1 MNDGITGGESVIL
14 FPQYEELKNEVQK
27 LRTEL
32 SMLVLERD
40 ELQLVEC
47 KNIEMAYLLA
57 LGGLEYKAY
66 ETQCAVLRL
75 KRKIELIQAKKN
87 RQEKI
92 VPADIEK
99 TLDNEFAEYQEK
111 LNARIED
118 MNAALR
124 RSKGTFLTDDET
136 AELKKLYRSI
146 VKSLHPDLN
155 PDLTDAQITLF
166 HNAVNAYEN
175 GDIQAIRAIA
185 AMVSAPPTPKDN
197 VDGIKLLMKE
207 KERFLSLLQSIKDSI
222 ANIKS
227 TYPYTMKSIIQDEKK
242 TAERKAELEKIID
255 EWKAALAAYTQK
267 IKEMME

>member
-1 MNDGITGGESVIL
+1 
-14 FPQYEELKNEVQK
+14 
-27 LRTEL
+27 
-32 SMLVLERD
+32 
-40 ELQLVEC
+40 
-47 KNIEMAYLLA
+47 
-57 LGGLEYKAY
+57 
-66 ETQCAVLRL
+66 
-75 KRKIELIQAKKN
+75 
-87 RQEKI
+87 
-92 VPADIEK
+92 
-99 TLDNEFAEYQEK
+99 
-111 LNARIED
+111 
-118 MNAALR
+118 MNAALK

-185 AMVSAPPTPKDN
+185 VMVSAPPTPQDN
-197 VDGIKLLMKE
+197 VDGIKLLIKE

-227 TYPYTMKSIIQDEKK
+227 TYPYTMRPIIQDEKK
-242 TAERKAELEKIID
+242 TAERKAELETIIA
-255 EWKAALAAYTQK
+255 EWEDALAAYTTK

>member
-1 MNDGITGGESVIL
+1 MNDSITGGESVIL

-40 ELQLVEC
+40 ELQFVEC

-87 RQEKI
+87 RQERI
-92 VPADIEK
+92 VPAEIER
-99 TLDNEFAEYQEK
+99 TLDDEFAEYQEK

-124 RSKGTFLTDDET
+124 RSKGTLLT
-136 AELKKLYRSI
+136 YGSS
-146 VKSLHPDLN
+146 KSMDCLMMG
-155 PDLTDAQITLF
+155 
-166 HNAVNAYEN
+166 E
-175 GDIQAIRAIA
+175 A
-185 AMVSAPPTPKDN
+185 ACV
-197 VDGIKLLMKE
+197 
-207 KERFLSLLQSIKDSI
+207 
-222 ANIKS
+222 
-227 TYPYTMKSIIQDEKK
+227 
-242 TAERKAELEKIID
+242 
-255 EWKAALAAYTQK
+255 
-267 IKEMME
+267 

>member
-99 TLDNEFAEYQEK
+99 TLDDEFHEYQEK

-118 MNAALR
+118 MNAALK

-185 AMVSAPPTPKDN
+185 VMVSAPPTPQDN
-197 VDGIKLLMKE
+197 VDGIKLLIKE

-227 TYPYTMKSIIQDEKK
+227 TYPYTMRPIIQDEKK
-242 TAERKAELEKIID
+242 TAERKAELETIIA
-255 EWKAALAAYTQK
+255 EWEDALAAYTTK